1 MANKEGK
8 DLSKVLY
15 QKLGNIWYIFTE
27 IEGKVI
33 FTALPKEINPFENK
47 VEIYEIIE
55 KEKAKITNIAA

>member
-1 MANKEGK
+1 MSKKEGK

-15 QKLGNIWYIFTE
+15 QKLGNTRYLFTE

-33 FTALPKEINPFENK
+33 FTALPKDLNPLDNK

-55 KEKAKITNIAA
+55 KEKAKITGIAA